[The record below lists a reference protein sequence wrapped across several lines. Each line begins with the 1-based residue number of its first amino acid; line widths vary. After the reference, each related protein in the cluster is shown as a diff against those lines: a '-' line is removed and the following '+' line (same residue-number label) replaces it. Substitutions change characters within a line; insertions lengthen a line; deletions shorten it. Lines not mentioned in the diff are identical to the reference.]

1 MDPATVTAGL
11 GAAASVSR
19 LAYIWLS
26 AHLHRRRVEEGLRRD
41 REQQAALLATISE
54 LPPGSE
60 ITEVLPDGRRITV
73 KLPRGKAA

>member
-11 GAAASVSR
+11 GAAAAVSR

-26 AHLHRRRVEEGLRRD
+26 AHLHRRRVQEGLRRD
-41 REQQAALLATISE
+41 RERQATLLTTISE
-54 LPPGSE
+54 LPPGTE